1 MQNREVLIWD
11 IRSAVPTILVNPE
24 EGGLGVVTCFSLDG
38 NGTMALGM
46 SRGIEL
52 IDYRCINKDFNRC
65 PSPMPVEAIHLSD
78 RVLSAWMYPLIT
90 NFFEGGLTCWETNN
104 ASQLTEACI
113 DYRVSAVGTS
123 VEGFTGSC
131 DIVMAASKPK
141 RSGKGEAHFLLQGRA
156 KYFVERG
163 SCAVDTSE
171 HPEPSSSESGPR
183 HFKGRLRNRR

>member
-90 NFFEGGLTCWETNN
+90 NFFEEALPAGNQQMLLNSLKLALIIEFPLWER
-104 ASQLTEACI
+104 Q
-113 DYRVSAVGTS
+113 
-123 VEGFTGSC
+123 
-131 DIVMAASKPK
+131 
-141 RSGKGEAHFLLQGRA
+141 
-156 KYFVERG
+156 
-163 SCAVDTSE
+163 
-171 HPEPSSSESGPR
+171 
-183 HFKGRLRNRR
+183 